1 MFKLKLVGK
10 SQLQGAKHFLW
21 DTIIHEI
28 SNFWDYL
35 FFIEDK
41 RELIHLAL
49 TKCQV
54 ANEVLQKRTLNV
66 AQNTINFLHQTS
78 NENLGTLGV

>member
-1 MFKLKLVGK
+1 MKEEVSMPKLKLVGK

-28 SNFWDYL
+28 SNFSDYL

-41 RELIHLAL
+41 RELTHS
-49 TKCQV
+49 
-54 ANEVLQKRTLNV
+54 TLMK
-66 AQNTINFLHQTS
+66 F
-78 NENLGTLGV
+78 